1 MSLHDASTSL
11 IRVTIASYDLFIA
24 DGLAS
29 SLRARE
35 EFSVRQTIVTKEAFE
50 HTLLKQDVDVL
61 LIHPK
66 QVDASLYESL
76 STLGAIFPRIKKLLL
91 LPREDLREYLSA
103 INMDIQGALIYRM
116 MTPGDLFH
124 AIREIHRGKYF
135 IAPFITN
142 SVTHVPYPVNPL
154 LYDPAPR
161 RSVLTAREIELLSCL
176 VEGLSNR
183 QIAEKLHVEMKTV
196 KNHLTNIYSKLQ
208 VQNRLEAVVHYYK
221 ISSARKHAEPI
232 V

>member
-11 IRVTIASYDLFIA
+11 IRVTIASHDLFIA

-35 EFSVRQTIVTKEAFE
+35 EFSIRQTIVTKEAFE

-76 STLGAIFPRIKKLLL
+76 STLGVLSPRIKKLLL

-103 INMDIQGALIYRM
+103 INMDIQGVLVYRM
-116 MTPGDLFH
+116 MTPRDLFR
-124 AIREIHRGKYF
+124 AIREIHGGKYF
-135 IAPFITN
+135 IAPFITD
-142 SVTHVPYPVNPL
+142 SITHIPHPADAL
-154 LYDPAPR
+154 LYEPAAR
-161 RSVLTAREIELLSCL
+161 RSALTTREIELLSCL

-221 ISSARKHAEPI
+221 ISSARKHAEHT